1 MDIFVKHILQ
11 TGTITQDKPPRNRLA
26 DVVNIVKNLNAENAE
41 LMDRV
46 NELSLKVEHLEETNR
61 RLNDRLIKFETI
73 QKADMASIRT
83 VIELMRKELEVY
95 EINKKNENSNSK
107 QIFSSHYLN
116 RISKL
121 ISPEHVTTMKNQKF
135 DIFYGL
141 KIINQFIY

>member
-95 EINKKNENSNSK
+95 ETNKK
-107 QIFSSHYLN
+107 
-116 RISKL
+116 
-121 ISPEHVTTMKNQKF
+121 MK
-135 DIFYGL
+135 I
-141 KIINQFIY
+141 